1 VAGTLIGLDYIHEG
15 VANPAIRKMA
25 FDYVTDD
32 VIPSLHAVTNPYP
45 LDLAPTVTW

>member
-1 VAGTLIGLDYIHEG
+1 
-15 VANPAIRKMA
+15 MA

-45 LDLAPTVTW
+45 LDLAATVTG